1 MHAPAVDATTPNDA
15 GPELSGTSVVIV
27 SYRTGPVLFECLTS
41 VLGQAGLDEV
51 ILVDNGNDG
60 ATRRQL
66 EQWAA
71 RDARLM
77 VLTGHGNVGF
87 AAGCNLGARQA
98 RARHLLLL
106 NPDCVLEPGTLLAA
120 RSVLR
125 WHPDAWVVTGRL
137 FNSDGTE
144 QRGNRRNLPTPWT
157 CLVESLR
164 LDRLAPDHPYFT
176 RINLH
181 EAAAF
186 TSVTPVQCISGA
198 FMFMPREVWQRLD
211 GMDEGYRLHV
221 EDVDFCLRVHRAG
234 GRILFAPDIAA
245 LHVRGTSRAFPLAA
259 EWHKARGF
267 IRYFRKHFRG
277 SYSDLLLWGISAAV
291 LARLALRSLPLTA
304 VWLWES
310 LTGRPSA
317 IRRTQFGRLLPFA
330 PPAVTA
336 QHLGATVTRSRAA
349 TRDSA

>member
-1 MHAPAVDATTPNDA
+1 MSAPAVDGTTPSDA
-15 GPELSGTSVVIV
+15 GPDGTTSGTSVVIV
-27 SYRTGPVLFECLTS
+27 SYRTGPVLFDCLTS
-41 VLGQAGLDEV
+41 VLGQVGLDQA
-51 ILVDNGNDG
+51 ILVDNGNDW

-71 RDARLM
+71 RDPRLI
-77 VLTGHGNVGF
+77 LITGHGNIGF
-87 AAGCNLGARQA
+87 AAGCNLGAA
-98 RARHLLLL
+98 RAEAHHLLLL
-106 NPDCVLEPGTLLAA
+106 NPDCVLEPGTLQAA

-125 WHPDAWVVTGRL
+125 RHPDAWVVTGRL
-137 FNSDGTE
+137 YNSDGTE
-144 QRGNRRNLPTPWT
+144 QRGNRRNLPTPWS

-164 LDRLAPDHPYFT
+164 LDRLAPDHPHFA

-186 TSVTPVQCISGA
+186 TTVTPVQCISGA
-198 FMFMPREVWQRLD
+198 FMFMPREVWRRLD

-221 EDVDFCLRVHRAG
+221 EDIDFCLRVQRAG
-234 GRILFAPDIAA
+234 GSILFAPDIAT

-277 SYSDLLLWGISAAV
+277 SYSDALLWGISAAV
-291 LARLALRSLPLTA
+291 LARLAIRSLPLTA
-304 VWLWES
+304 VWFWEA
-310 LTGRPSA
+310 LTGRPST
-317 IRRTQFGRLLPFA
+317 IRRTRFGRLLPFA
-330 PPAVTA
+330 PPVESARRA
-336 QHLGATVTRSRAA
+336 AAPRSTAA